1 MRAWFAFLPV
11 MLAIQPVFAAN
22 EDTDLDLIPQAAQTA
37 PVAAPAATPGQ
48 RNYLEDALS
57 FSIPR
62 QTLAV
67 PFPPPQPASWEDRLF
82 LDSRDEWRLGDGLT
96 VTYSGRFNLRAENDI
111 PFPSHET
118 VRNELREA
126 YVSWQPA
133 AGLWL
138 DLGRINVKS
147 GVAAGYNPTDFFRT
161 RAVVEPLTVDPGVLR
176 EDRLGTLMALGQYVW
191 AGGSITAAFAPR
203 VTLPTALYTNLNLPS
218 FDPMLDRTNAADR
231 MLLKAS
237 ATVADGL
244 SPELLLYHQGN
255 QTEIGTN
262 LTVGIG
268 QSAIGYI
275 EWAGGVQN
283 GLIDEALRY
292 GRQTG
297 SIPTRAPAPL
307 PFDAD
312 RMFRYDLSVGLSYT
326 TATKITFNLEY
337 HYHQAG
343 LSPQDWNNW
352 FTAASRLGRIPGVD
366 AALWFI
372 RAYAQD
378 QQQPISRHTGF
389 VRADWTNA
397 FVTNLE
403 LTALA
408 SVDLQDGSGVA
419 QATADYFLSRVWTV
433 GGLASFTFGG
443 RRSDFGSLPQS
454 AGVLVRLVRYL

>member
-1 MRAWFAFLPV
+1 VRARVALLSV
-11 MLAIQPVFAAN
+11 MLVSGPAFAGN
-22 EDTDLDLIPQAAQTA
+22 EDNDLDLIPQAAQTA
-37 PVAAPAATPGQ
+37 PGAVSAATLGR
-48 RNYLEDALS
+48 RNDLVNALS
-57 FSIPR
+57 FSIPN
-62 QTLAV
+62 QNLTV
-67 PFPPPQPASWEDRLF
+67 PLPPPQPASWEDRLF

-111 PFPSHET
+111 PFPNHEV

-133 AGLWL
+133 EGIWL
-138 DLGRINVKS
+138 DLGRVNVKS

-161 RAVVEPLTVDPGVLR
+161 RAVVEPLTADPSVLR

-237 ATVADGL
+237 ATVATGF
-244 SPELLLYHQGN
+244 SPELLLYHEGN
-255 QTEIGTN
+255 RTEIGSD
-262 LTVGIG
+262 LTISIG
-268 QSAIGYI
+268 QSAIGYV

-283 GLIDEALRY
+283 SLIDDALRY

-297 SIPTRAPAPL
+297 SIPARAPAPL
-307 PFDAD
+307 LFDSG
-312 RMFRYDLSVGLSYT
+312 RMSRNDLSVGLSYT

-343 LSPQDWNNW
+343 LSSRDWDNW
-352 FTAASRLGRIPGVD
+352 FTAAARRGGIPGVD
-366 AALWFI
+366 PALWYI

-378 QQQPISRHTGF
+378 QQDPISQHTGF
-389 VRADWTNA
+389 VRADWTDA
-397 FVTNLE
+397 FITDLE

-419 QATADYFLSRVWTV
+419 QATADYFLSRAWTV

-443 RRSDFGSLPQS
+443 RRSDFGSLPQA
-454 AGVLVRLVRYL
+454 AGVLVRLIRYL